1 MRAAGR
7 RRSCELGSCR
17 RRGLP
22 LSDPFACAGT
32 VSLKPGREASVL
44 RRHPWVYRGALVT
57 PLPAG
62 CAPLRVQAANG
73 RPLGVALPGGSGGS
87 LALRMVTFGDQ
98 AWDGAAL
105 AALVRRATAL
115 RDRLALDADA
125 YRLVHAEGDGLPGL
139 VIDRYG
145 VVAVVEPYEAA
156 WEPYLEAI
164 ASLLAD
170 AQGVSTVLV
179 RPTGGAARPVR
190 VLRGHMP
197 EVPLVIREGRLR
209 FPVDVEAG
217 QKTGFFLDQRE
228 NRRRLGALAGG
239 AEVLNLFSY
248 SGGFAVAALAGGA
261 VRAVNVDASAAALS
275 LARHAYELNG
285 LGVREPDF
293 IEGDAFRV
301 VRDLAATGQRY
312 GVVVVDPPA
321 FVKRRGDLEGGLRGY
336 RDINLQALR
345 LTAPGGLLFTCS
357 CSALVSEQHFG
368 QSLFAAALDARRTLR
383 VLERRGAGP
392 DHPVS
397 VFCPEAAHLKAW
409 LCAVD

>member
-7 RRSCELGSCR
+7 RRPCELGSCR
-17 RRGLP
+17 PRGLP

-170 AQGVSTVLV
+170 GLGLSTVLV
-179 RPTGGAARPVR
+179 RPAGRAARPVR

-209 FPVDVEAG
+209 FPVDLKEG

>member
-1 MRAAGR
+1 
-7 RRSCELGSCR
+7 
-17 RRGLP
+17 
-22 LSDPFACAGT
+22 LSDAFACAGT

-44 RRHPWVYRGALVT
+44 RRHPWVYRGALAT

-62 CAPLRVQAANG
+62 CLPLRVQAANG
-73 RPLGVALPGGSGGS
+73 RPLGVALPGGLGGS

-145 VVAVVEPYEAA
+145 AVAVVEPYEAA

-170 AQGVSTVLV
+170 GLGFSTVLV
-179 RPTGGAARPVR
+179 RPAGRAARPVR

-209 FPVDVEAG
+209 FAVDVEAG

-301 VRDLAATGQRY
+301 VRDLAAAGQRY

-357 CSALVSEQHFG
+357 CSALVSEQQFG
-368 QSLFAAALDARRTLR
+368 QALLGAALDAGRGLR

-397 VFCPEAAHLKAW
+397 AFCGEAAHLKAW
-409 LCAVD
+409 LCTVD

>member
-1 MRAAGR
+1 M
-7 RRSCELGSCR
+7 
-17 RRGLP
+17 
-22 LSDPFACAGT
+22 SDPFACAGT

-209 FPVDVEAG
+209 FPVDLKEG

-285 LGVREPDF
+285 LEVREPDV

-368 QSLFAAALDARRTLR
+368 QSLFAAALDAGRTLR

-409 LCAVD
+409 LCTVD

>member
-1 MRAAGR
+1 M
-7 RRSCELGSCR
+7 
-17 RRGLP
+17 
-22 LSDPFACAGT
+22 SDPFACAGT

-44 RRHPWVYRGALVT
+44 RRHPWVYRGALAT

-87 LALRMVTFGDQ
+87 LALRMVAFGDQ

-105 AALVRRATAL
+105 AALVRRAAAL

-139 VIDRYG
+139 VVDRYG
-145 VVAVVEPYEAA
+145 AVAVVEPYEAA
-156 WEPYLEAI
+156 WEPYLPEI

-170 AQGVSTVLV
+170 EQGVSTVLV
-179 RPTGGAARPVR
+179 RPAGGATRPVR

-228 NRRRLGALAGG
+228 NRRRLGAIAGG
-239 AEVLNLFSY
+239 AQVLNLFSY

-301 VRDLAATGQRY
+301 ARDLVAAGERY

-321 FVKRRGDLEGGLRGY
+321 FVKRRGDLEDGLRGY
-336 RDINLQALR
+336 KDINLQALR

-409 LCAVD
+409 LCTVN

>member
-1 MRAAGR
+1 M
-7 RRSCELGSCR
+7 
-17 RRGLP
+17 
-22 LSDPFACAGT
+22 SDPFACAGT

-409 LCAVD
+409 LCTVD